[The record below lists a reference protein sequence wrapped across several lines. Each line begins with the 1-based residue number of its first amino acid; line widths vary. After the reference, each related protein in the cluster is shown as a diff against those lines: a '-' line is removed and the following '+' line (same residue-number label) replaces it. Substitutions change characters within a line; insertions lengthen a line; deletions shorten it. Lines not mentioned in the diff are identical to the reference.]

1 MLKQINW
8 FRLAA
13 RAAMWL
19 ALVAATLYWYPS
31 FDRWLYNN
39 LADPYFRGLSFFT
52 YTYGFGI
59 VHISTF
65 FLVASW
71 AIISSGASHTA
82 DLLVDGIAKVTA
94 QLQPAETADDPA

>member
-1 MLKQINW
+1 MLKNVNW
-8 FRLAA
+8 FKLAA
-13 RAAMWL
+13 RAAVWL
-19 ALVAATLYWYPS
+19 ALVAATLYYYPA

-39 LADPYFRGLSFFT
+39 LSDPYFRGLSFFT

-59 VHISTF
+59 VHIATV

-71 AIISSGASHTA
+71 AIISSAAVPLA
-82 DLLVDGIAKVTA
+82 DLLVDGIAKLTA

>member
-1 MLKQINW
+1 MLKNVNL
-8 FRLAA
+8 FKLAA
-13 RAAMWL
+13 RAAVWL

-59 VHISTF
+59 VHIATV

-71 AIISSGASHTA
+71 AIISSVAVPLA
-82 DLLVDGIAKVTA
+82 DLLVDGIHRLAQ
-94 QLQPAETADDPA
+94 QLQPAEIADDPA